1 MLLCLFEFLLHFLK
15 YLLKDYMFSSPEPS
29 PDILYNSEAKIPMPK
44 PNISMCKLAVNI
56 FIEQCL
62 HILISKTDLLNHS
75 LGTSISS

>member
-44 PNISMCKLAVNI
+44 PNISMCKSSS
-56 FIEQCL
+56 Q
-62 HILISKTDLLNHS
+62 HIYRTMFTYLN
-75 LGTSISS
+75 